1 MMTELT
7 QVPTERV
14 EGVASAKQVRLLE
27 GQTRIFEAIARAKP
41 LENVLMELAHTV
53 EDLFDS
59 AVCVINIVEARENAL
74 RLVAAPSLPA
84 AIQTTCAQVPLRP
97 SAGLS
102 ATAVCRNEP
111 IVICDVTNEEDLGD
125 RHRTLLPLG
134 FRAGWAQPILDT
146 AGKAQGVLS
155 LYFQQPTAPKAEDY
169 RTIDSLIPLA
179 QFAIEHDRR
188 SRALRTADERLASIA
203 ASLPGVV
210 YQRIVRPDG
219 DIRYTYISEGARD
232 LFGVSPEEIV
242 ANPRALFDCHGP
254 EYSSTFRERLL
265 AASRDLKMWD
275 VEAEIISRNGERR
288 WTRALARPH
297 REPDG
302 SVVWNG
308 VILDATRL
316 KQANLDLAAA
326 NRSQSE
332 FLANM
337 SHELRTPLNAIIGFS
352 DLMLTLKDT
361 CSLSGK
367 FLEYIQAIHDSGT
380 YLLDIIND
388 VLDLAKIE
396 AGKSE
401 LCEEI
406 LDLRKLIESSVRLI
420 KPKADE
426 SDLTLTVDISEHLP
440 QIWVDERKVKQIL
453 INLLSNAVKF
463 TAAGGRVTVTAQI
476 GPDGRLEISVADTG
490 VGIAPQDLEM
500 VLNPFA
506 QADSGLNRRFD
517 GTGLGL
523 PLSKA
528 MAELHEGE
536 MTLQSIP
543 GIGTT
548 ATVYFPASRLRGPA
562 DGSSNAA

>member
-1 MMTELT
+1 M
-7 QVPTERV
+7 
-14 EGVASAKQVRLLE
+14 RLLE
-27 GQTRIFEAIARAKP
+27 GQNRIFEAIARGKP
-41 LENVLMELAHTV
+41 LEIILLELARIV
-53 EDLFDS
+53 EDLFDG
-59 AVCVINIVEARENAL
+59 AVCVIGLVKAREDTLCLA
-74 RLVAAPSLPA
+74 AAPSLPTA
-84 AIQTTCAQVPLRP
+84 LRATLAQVPLRP

-102 ATAVCRNEP
+102 AAAVCRGEP
-111 IVICDVTNEEDLGD
+111 VVVCDAAGEEGVGEP
-125 RHRTLLPLG
+125 RRAILPIG
-134 FRAGWAQPILDT
+134 FQAGWAQPILDT
-146 AGKAQGVLS
+146 TGKALGALS
-155 LYFQQPTAPKAEDY
+155 LFFRQQQCPEADDY

-179 QFAIEHDRR
+179 QIAVEHDRR
-188 SRALRTADERLASIA
+188 ANALRMADERIASIA

-210 YQRIVRPDG
+210 YQRVVRPDG
-219 DIRYTYISEGARD
+219 DIRYTYISEGARE
-232 LFGVSPEEIV
+232 LFGVAPEEII
-242 ANPRALFDCHGP
+242 ANPSALFDCHGP
-254 EYSSTFRERLL
+254 DYGSTFRERLL
-265 AASRDLKMWD
+265 AASRDLEMWD

-326 NRSQSE
+326 NRSQTE

-361 CSLSGK
+361 GSLSGK
-367 FLEYIQAIHDSGT
+367 FLEYIKSIHDSGT

-401 LCEEI
+401 LSEEI
-406 LDLRKLIESSVRLI
+406 LDLRRLIEASVRLI

-426 SDLTLTVDISEHLP
+426 NGLTLTLGIAEHVSR
-440 QIWVDERKVKQIL
+440 IFVDERKVKQIL

-463 TAAGGRVTVTAQI
+463 TPAGGKIAVTAQI
-476 GPDGRLEISVADTG
+476 GPGGRLEIIVADTG
-490 VGIAPQDLEM
+490 VGIAQQDLEA

-506 QADSGLNRRFD
+506 QADSGLNRRFE

-528 MAELHEGE
+528 MAELHGGE
-536 MTLQSIP
+536 LTLRSVP
-543 GIGTT
+543 DVGTT
-548 ATVYFPASRLRGPA
+548 ATVGFPASRLRGPSG
-562 DGSSNAA
+562 GSSNAA